1 MPPEPSIGNRS
12 PSINPSDETTPL
24 LSYVEPAPLP
34 ESYEPDDVQDGNQDD
49 DKDRPLPKT
58 QVFLLCYASS
68 VAPTAFFSIFPYI
81 NFMIERIG
89 GVATEDVGFYSGLIE
104 SLFSAT
110 QMCVMILWGKASD
123 RYGRKPVL
131 VASLFGMAIATALFG
146 LSQSLWQ
153 MMLFRCLGG
162 VFAGTVVT
170 VRAMLSENS
179 TKHTQARIF
188 SFFSFF
194 NNMGLFLGP
203 LIGAGLE
210 SPAEKFPSTFGRV
223 QFWHDYPYALPNF
236 VIAAIGL
243 SAALTSLLFVKE
255 TLPVDS
261 DKRHSESSMSIWKLL
276 KYPGVTPVLL
286 IYNYAML
293 LAYTF
298 TAVFP
303 VAQYTPIHLGGF
315 SLTPGLIA
323 FCTALNGVSQAIW
336 LLIAFPI
343 LHKRLGTGRLLWLC
357 AFAWPFLFVFFPIY
371 NFLLRQGY
379 ETLFW
384 ATGPV
389 MLAIFCGVSMAFS
402 EFLVYSFL
410 STLLIRKPAAVQLAL
425 NDISPSPET
434 LGTLNA
440 VALAAQSGIRS
451 VAPAVATSIF
461 AVGVKYHILW
471 GQLFWLFQIVL
482 ACGLFF
488 FLRRLPAKA
497 RGDVKPKQQN
507 FGA

>member
-1 MPPEPSIGNRS
+1 MLKQ
-12 PSINPSDETTPL
+12 TTF
-24 LSYVEPAPLP
+24 
-34 ESYEPDDVQDGNQDD
+34 
-49 DKDRPLPKT
+49 T
-58 QVFLLCYASS
+58 
-68 VAPTAFFSIFPYI
+68 
-81 NFMIERIG
+81 
-89 GVATEDVGFYSGLIE
+89 
-104 SLFSAT
+104 
-110 QMCVMILWGKASD
+110 
-123 RYGRKPVL
+123 
-131 VASLFGMAIATALFG
+131 
-146 LSQSLWQ
+146 
-153 MMLFRCLGG
+153 
-162 VFAGTVVT
+162 
-170 VRAMLSENS
+170 
-179 TKHTQARIF
+179 
-188 SFFSFF
+188 
-194 NNMGLFLGP
+194 
-203 LIGAGLE
+203 GAGLE

-223 QFWHDYPYALPNF
+223 QFWHDYPYALPNL
-236 VIAAIGL
+236 VIGAIGL

-261 DKRHSESSMSIWKLL
+261 DKRHAESSMSIWKLL
-276 KYPGVTPVLL
+276 KYPGVAPVLL

-303 VAQYTPIHLGGF
+303 VAQYTPVDLGGF
-315 SLTPGLIA
+315 GLTPGLIA
-323 FCTALNGVSQAIW
+323 FCTALNGVAQASW

-357 AFAWPFLFVFFPIY
+357 AFTWPFLFVFFPIY
-371 NFLLRQGY
+371 NFLARHGY
-379 ETLFW
+379 YMIFW
-384 ATGPV
+384 TTGPL

-402 EFLVYSFL
+402 EFSRLVSLF
-410 STLLIRKPAAVQLAL
+410 STLLTCKPAAVQLAL

-482 ACGLFF
+482 ACGLFI

-497 RGDVKPKQQN
+497 RGDVKPKQQDV
-507 FGA
+507 GA